1 MQLKK
6 EGLSL
11 ISEINFSIFVST
23 SNMSILVCL
32 HLLEFV

>member
-6 EGLSL
+6 EGLLL
-11 ISEINFSIFVST
+11 ISVINFSIFVSI
-23 SNMSILVCL
+23 SNMSILACL